1 MTGSISMDRLSRLA
15 DTLRKV
21 DDADARLLG
30 KLIEGLVRIIE
41 DDGRSDQIEQPDT
54 VASVV
59 RSDPFERP
67 DMHPLLAA
75 VVSRLRRRLGDD
87 KCATWIMKL
96 SFVGEKADTVTLAAP
111 SKFTADYVTDQ
122 FGVPLLDEWQAEQP
136 GVVRVVV
143 RPVQHESPDNGMC
156 G

>member
-30 KLIEGLVRIIE
+30 KLIEGLVRVME
-41 DDGRSDQIEQPDT
+41 DDGRSDEIRQLDT
-54 VASVV
+54 PATAVPVV
-59 RSDPFERP
+59 RSDPFDRP

-75 VVSRLRRRLGDD
+75 VASRLRVRLGDD

-96 SFVGEKADTVTLAAP
+96 SFVGEKADTVTLTAP
-111 SKFTADYVTDQ
+111 NKFTADYVNDQ

-136 GVVRVVV
+136 SVVRVVV
-143 RPVQHESPDNGMC
+143 RPPA
-156 G
+156 

>member
-1 MTGSISMDRLSRLA
+1 MTGSISTDRLSRLA
-15 DTLRKV
+15 DTLRTV

-30 KLIEGLVRIIE
+30 RLIEGIVRVME

-54 VASVV
+54 AAPIV
-59 RSDPFERP
+59 RSDPFERR
-67 DMHPLLAA
+67 DMHPLFAA
-75 VVSRLRRRLGDD
+75 VVSRLRTRLGDD

-122 FGVPLLDEWQAEQP
+122 FGVPLLDAWQAEQP
-136 GVVRVVV
+136 NVVRVVV
-143 RPVQHESPDNGMC
+143 RAVQQESPIN
-156 G
+156 

>member
-1 MTGSISMDRLSRLA
+1 MTASISMDRLSRLA

-30 KLIEGLVRIIE
+30 KLIEGLMRVIQ
-41 DDGRSDQIEQPDT
+41 DDGRSDEIEQPDT
-54 VASVV
+54 AEPVV
-59 RSDPFERP
+59 LADPFERP

-75 VVSRLRRRLGDD
+75 VVARLRGRLGDD

-96 SFVGEKADTVTLAAP
+96 SFVGEKADTVTLTAP
-111 SKFTADYVTDQ
+111 NKFTADYVTDQ

-143 RPVQHESPDNGMC
+143 RPVQYESPD
-156 G
+156 

>member
-1 MTGSISMDRLSRLA
+1 MTGSISMDRLSCLA

-30 KLIEGLVRIIE
+30 KLIEGLVRVME
-41 DDGRSDQIEQPDT
+41 DDGRSDRIKQPDT
-54 VASVV
+54 AAPVV
-59 RSDPFERP
+59 RSDPFDRP
-67 DMHPLLAA
+67 DMHPLLSA
-75 VVSRLRRRLGDD
+75 VASRLRARLGDD

-96 SFVGEKADTVTLAAP
+96 GFVDERADIVTLAAP

-136 GVVRVVV
+136 SVVRVVV
-143 RPVQHESPDNGMC
+143 RPAQHEGND
-156 G
+156 

>member
-1 MTGSISMDRLSRLA
+1 MTGSISTDRLFRLA

-30 KLIEGLVRIIE
+30 KLIEGLVRLME
-41 DDGRSDQIEQPDT
+41 DDGRSDQIKQLDT
-54 VASVV
+54 TDTAVAVV

-75 VVSRLRRRLGDD
+75 VASRLRRRLGDD

-143 RPVQHESPDNGMC
+143 RPVQHQSPD
-156 G
+156 

>member
-1 MTGSISMDRLSRLA
+1 MTGSISTVRLFRLA

-30 KLIEGLVRIIE
+30 KLIEGLVRVME
-41 DDGRSDQIEQPDT
+41 DDGRSDQIKQLDTPDT
-54 VASVV
+54 AVPVV

-75 VVSRLRRRLGDD
+75 VASRLRVRLGDD
-87 KCATWIMKL
+87 KCAAWIMKL
-96 SFVGEKADTVTLAAP
+96 SFVDERADIVTLAAP
-111 SKFTADYVTDQ
+111 KRFTANYITAQ

-136 GVVRVVV
+136 NVVRVVV
-143 RPVQHESPDNGMC
+143 RAVQHQSPD
-156 G
+156 